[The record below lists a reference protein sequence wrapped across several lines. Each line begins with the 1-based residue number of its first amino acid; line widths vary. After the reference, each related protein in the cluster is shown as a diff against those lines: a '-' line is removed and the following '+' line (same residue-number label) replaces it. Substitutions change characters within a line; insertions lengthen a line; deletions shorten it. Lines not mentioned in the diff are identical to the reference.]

1 MSKALFNK
9 EQLNGL
15 GSTAPGKGAAL
26 VGFRQDGAGAAA
38 RDAQTKLM
46 EIQVSLEDYGA
57 DPTGATSAV
66 SAINAAG
73 AYLASLGGGNIVGT
87 GKYLIDSNVTL
98 PDGVSLIGTW
108 EQPDEL
114 LPGVAA
120 DYDSLRGQLI
130 ISSTATLTTGDS
142 CAVVGWLILRQGLNL
157 PFADATAATAGVAAF
172 AGTALT
178 VGGAGSTFR
187 HLLILGFNKAIYS
200 FEYER
205 VRIAYVSGD
214 CTNGIEIYRC
224 FDISYVN
231 FCHFWPWTTVHQGWT
246 TNALLRRSGHAY
258 LFANIGDWNMV
269 SHCFSYGYFRGGRT
283 ASCDNMT
290 WINCGADN
298 TSTAGVGDHAG
309 SIGFTAEGTSLS
321 TRWIGG
327 QAAAQSDGYY
337 VSVSAGAHVE
347 LASCQAWAC
356 SARGVMIDGG
366 DVAVQGGEIRDTPV
380 GALINN
386 TASRVFIDNVRF
398 RNHSTA
404 PVGFNVSNANTYL
417 GPNNDYSDTAAGS
430 VPVANQSN
438 WPIIS
443 LASAASISLPV
454 SGSDFLITGT
464 TSFGTLLG
472 GWKGRQVTLYFQS
485 ALTVNH
491 ATGATS
497 NMRLNNGAN
506 FSVTATGTLTLRH
519 NGTQWFE
526 IGRCT

>member
-1 MSKALFNK
+1 VVTNAC
-9 EQLNGL
+9 
-15 GSTAPGKGAAL
+15 
-26 VGFRQDGAGAAA
+26 GAG
-38 RDAQTKLM
+38 
-46 EIQVSLEDYGA
+46 
-57 DPTGATSAV
+57 
-66 SAINAAG
+66 
-73 AYLASLGGGNIVGT
+73 
-87 GKYLIDSNVTL
+87 
-98 PDGVSLIGTW
+98 
-108 EQPDEL
+108 
-114 LPGVAA
+114 
-120 DYDSLRGQLI
+120 
-130 ISSTATLTTGDS
+130 
-142 CAVVGWLILRQGLNL
+142 VVR
-157 PFADATAATAGVAAF
+157 A
-172 AGTALT
+172 
-178 VGGAGSTFR
+178 
-187 HLLILGFNKAIYS
+187 
-200 FEYER
+200 
-205 VRIAYVSGD
+205 
-214 CTNGIEIYRC
+214 
-224 FDISYVN
+224 
-231 FCHFWPWTTVHQGWT
+231 
-246 TNALLRRSGHAY
+246 
-258 LFANIGDWNMV
+258 
-269 SHCFSYGYFRGGRT
+269 
-283 ASCDNMT
+283 
-290 WINCGADN
+290 
-298 TSTAGVGDHAG
+298 AGVGDHAG